1 MSEVYLSA
9 AVRSNLLALQNTSS
23 LIDRTQGRLS
33 TGLAVNSPTDNA
45 IKYFQSKSLS
55 DRASDLSQRK
65 DSIDQGVSTLKTVV
79 EATTSM
85 EDLVNQIKG
94 VIDSARSAT
103 KDQRKEY
110 AKQVNELVIQV
121 QNLVGDASYKGLN
134 LLNSTSASLTVRF
147 SDKDSSKLKVDGV
160 NFNASAF
167 FQASD
172 GSAALSFTAGSGN
185 VSAVLSGL
193 GFNTDALSAYNLSN
207 AADLA
212 SFNSQANLAISRL
225 DKTIENLRAKSET
238 MANNLAILQ
247 TRLDFTDNY
256 VNVLQEGSDKLRL
269 ADLNSEGANLLAL
282 QTRQQLGIQSLS
294 FAGQAE
300 SSILRLFG

>member
-1 MSEVYLSA
+1 MSEVFLSA
-9 AVRSNLLALQNTSS
+9 AVRSNLLALQNTSG

-33 TGLAVNSPTDNA
+33 TGLAVNSPTDDA
-45 IKYFQSKSLS
+45 IKYFQAKSLS
-55 DRASDLSQRK
+55 DRAGDLAERK

-79 EATTSM
+79 QATTSM
-85 EDLVNQIKG
+85 EDLVTQIKG

-110 AKQVNELVIQV
+110 GKQINELVVQI
-121 QNLVGDASYKGLN
+121 QNLVDDASYKGLN
-134 LLNSTSASLTVRF
+134 LLNSTSASLTVKF
-147 SDKDSSKLKVDGV
+147 SEKDASKLKVDGV

-172 GSAALSFTAGSGN
+172 GTAALSFTAGATN
-185 VSAVLSGL
+185 VAAVVSGL
-193 GFNTDALSAYNLSN
+193 GFGDQLSGFDLSV
-207 AADLA
+207 AGDLA
-212 SFNSQANLAISRL
+212 SFNSMANLAISRL
-225 DKTIENLRAKSET
+225 DKTVSNLRAKSET

-256 VNVLQEGSDKLRL
+256 VNVLQEGADKLRL
-269 ADLNSEGANLLAL
+269 ADLNNEGANLLAL

-300 SSILRLFG
+300 GSILRLFG